1 VCNWGGPA
9 KFKSKP
15 NPRLI
20 IGKVKE
26 AGSKAM
32 VISREQGYLLHI
44 LLIINEN
51 YLDF

>member
-1 VCNWGGPA
+1 MCATGEALPSA

-26 AGSKAM
+26 AGSLAM
-32 VISREQGYLLHI
+32 VISREQG
-44 LLIINEN
+44 
-51 YLDF
+51 